1 MIESIRQADI
11 PFHDNNYSVI
21 ARCHML
27 AHALKSADYDAL
39 PAELKAFTKDY
50 RTLQDK
56 FTPNETLTQQQQQQQ
71 QLSPPLHHNPNGRQ
85 HLHSITTQPTNSAQA
100 LKHVMEAFKRLNSST
115 NQTTKSYV
123 TIINTV
129 YFSRF
134 TIMDPFGE
142 PSMDKYSIHDKIG
155 AQPQHIITYHN
166 AKEIAVITPMI
177 QGLFALQRHLQREL
191 HLNTTFLKH
200 NLNKTDTEAYINYI
214 KINYHPQQQQ
224 QQQNQQQEANQQD
237 RQQQPDNDNAQPP
250 EDHPDMTT
258 QSINRPT
265 KAPLKDILNI
275 TPTQA
280 QEDDKLLQKEK
291 LWQML
296 VKAGTMKPNQF
307 GRIKDRYG
315 SDDENA
321 YDDRNVLW
329 VMKQLAPDIM
339 EQYPDNTNNEQFK
352 TTYKA
357 VARLFLYYMDYRI
370 KSPKY
375 SHKIEYGDLRDTGNT
390 NTPTR
395 LSNINSD
402 QDISDQQ
409 VQTRIDN
416 AINEKEKKIE
426 TLQQENNSLQ
436 QKCNL
441 LQEELTQTKAE
452 LNQANHE
459 KAKLEEKCE
468 NQTKII
474 TVQNKRLQ
482 GVLDFFSQHADS
494 INVSHVAITTSA
506 QYIEKMKYYTEQ
518 LDNKLA
524 LSNPKPKTQLQKDTA
539 EAMEAAKNQMEIT
552 SKSAKEIQVVQHMF
566 QEELNKFVN
575 QMIDDEY
582 NEFKNIKSKYSE
594 LIADD
599 DEE

>member
-85 HLHSITTQPTNSAQA
+85 HLHLTTTQPTNSAQA

-200 NLNKTDTEAYINYI
+200 NLNKTDTEAYNNYI

-280 QEDDKLLQKEK
+280 QEDDELLQKKK

-357 VARLFLYYMDYRI
+357 VARLFLYYMDKQKKTHSYAFF
-370 KSPKY
+370 PLYY
-375 SHKIEYGDLRDTGNT
+375 S
-390 NTPTR
+390 
-395 LSNINSD
+395 
-402 QDISDQQ
+402 
-409 VQTRIDN
+409 
-416 AINEKEKKIE
+416 
-426 TLQQENNSLQ
+426 
-436 QKCNL
+436 
-441 LQEELTQTKAE
+441 
-452 LNQANHE
+452 
-459 KAKLEEKCE
+459 
-468 NQTKII
+468 
-474 TVQNKRLQ
+474 
-482 GVLDFFSQHADS
+482 
-494 INVSHVAITTSA
+494 
-506 QYIEKMKYYTEQ
+506 
-518 LDNKLA
+518 
-524 LSNPKPKTQLQKDTA
+524 
-539 EAMEAAKNQMEIT
+539 
-552 SKSAKEIQVVQHMF
+552 
-566 QEELNKFVN
+566 
-575 QMIDDEY
+575 
-582 NEFKNIKSKYSE
+582 
-594 LIADD
+594 
-599 DEE
+599 